1 MKKNTEVVEKLKLR
15 IKEIKQLNLL
25 PKNYAATI
33 AEKLGIP
40 KNKVYRTM
48 SGQNGDLDIMECII
62 EMAENNREIELLKRA
77 DKVLKG
83 E

>member
-1 MKKNTEVVEKLKLR
+1 MKKTTEVVEKLKLR
-15 IKEIKQLNLL
+15 VQEIKELNLL
-25 PKNYAATI
+25 PKKYAATI

-48 SGQNGDLDIMECII
+48 SGQNGDLDIIECLID
-62 EMAENNREIELLKRA
+62 MAENSRERELLKRA
-77 DKVLKG
+77 DKVIKG